1 MSEDLQLWRTL
12 ADAPASQASA
22 SLRAKFALWAVT
34 PPDMDELVATR
45 EKAVYC
51 SLASDFVVTVLNA
64 LIDMRYREVYTETIT
79 VETATLST
87 YILSNQIECLRCGGR
102 PFSSTVHDYRS
113 CGCGNVSVDGGQHYA
128 RRGWRGGKAEDSFR
142 DLLIS
147 WPRADY
153 DAAVA
158 AVQASAPDGPGG
170 WVAAYRAA
178 RGLDEALRGHL
189 EDAAAWCLATGRNA
203 HGVVCAMARVER
215 DGEWRND

>member
-1 MSEDLQLWRTL
+1 MSRDLTLWRTL
-12 ADAPASQASA
+12 AAAPASQASE
-22 SLRAKFALWAVT
+22 SLRAKFAAWAT
-34 PPDMDELVATR
+34 SPPGLAELVETR
-45 EKAVYC
+45 NEAAYC

-64 LIDMRYREVYTETIT
+64 LIDMRYREVYTETTT
-79 VETATLST
+79 VATTTVSD
-87 YILSNQIECLRCGGR
+87 YILSNQAECLECGDR

-113 CGCGNVSVDGGQHYA
+113 CKCGNISVDGGQHYA
-128 RRGWRGGKAEDSFR
+128 RRGWRGGKAEQAFK
-142 DLLIS
+142 DLTIS

-158 AVQASAPDGPGG
+158 AVQAGAPDGPAG
-170 WVAAYRAA
+170 WVAAYSAA